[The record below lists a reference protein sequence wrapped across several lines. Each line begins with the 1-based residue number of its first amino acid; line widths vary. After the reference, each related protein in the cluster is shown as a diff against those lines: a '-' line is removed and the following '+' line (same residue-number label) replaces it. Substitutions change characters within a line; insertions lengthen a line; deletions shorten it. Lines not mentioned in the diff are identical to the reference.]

1 MAFVEDSL
9 TEWREE
15 LYADPAIA
23 ELEHELRSEAFTRMY
38 TTLKHLNP
46 AKKKALYFRTVTP
59 DGSRPREVLM
69 IDQPRNKRNLAG
81 ARVIVNDECLTP
93 TDITKRVVEGRSFQ
107 IRAVG
112 NIITRTSCTLPEGPD
127 GGWEIG
133 QAGFLLQKKADDR
146 ITYIRHGIAFRPDS
160 LRDVPES
167 DASILAGRREA
178 SESLQDILTGLVGV
192 EPVMTDYLF
201 GVVTQ

>member
-38 TTLKHLNP
+38 TTLKLLNP
-46 AKKKALYFRTVTP
+46 AKKKALYFRTVTA
-59 DGSRPREVLM
+59 GLKPRDVLI

>member
-38 TTLKHLNP
+38 KTLKLLNP

-59 DGSRPREVLM
+59 ELEPREVLI

-81 ARVIVNDECLTP
+81 ARVLVNDECLTP
-93 TDITKRVVEGRSFQ
+93 ADITNRVVEGRSFQ
-107 IRAVG
+107 LRAVG
-112 NIITRTSCTLPEGPD
+112 NIITRASCTLPESPD

-133 QAGFLLQKKADDR
+133 QAGFLLQKADDP

-160 LRDVPES
+160 LRDAPES

-178 SESLQDILTGLVGV
+178 SESLHDILTGLVGV
-192 EPVMTDYLF
+192 EPVITDYLF
-201 GVVTQ
+201 GVVTS